1 MYLVRT
7 LWLLACGAL
16 LAGCAIKPPPRL
28 SCNFR
33 SFDVRIDDSATRR
46 AGGLAALDPYTEAVR
61 QSLEAGAARAA
72 ILPGRPPGFLSLSG
86 GSLNGAYGAG
96 YLDEWRLRS
105 PSQRLPVF
113 PSVTGISTG
122 AILAT
127 FAFTNR
133 TEAAVRGYSIAR
145 EDQLLKTFVKP
156 KQGKLGIGAY
166 VKMLRRGALGDLAPL
181 RTRLDDAIDDSVLRD
196 VAAGAADG
204 RSLFVGVV
212 DVDTGEAV
220 AMDLTD
226 MAQRY
231 AAAQNGRPDHW
242 KRCYIEAIVASSSA
256 PMAAAPVYIDN
267 RMYIDG
273 GARFGMFN
281 EGQIRAATL
290 VRGSA
295 RASRR
300 QEPDNFLLINGE
312 QRIAQ
317 RCGKRNA
324 AACTKDSQTGGD
336 VEPTD
341 WRLTDLALRSESIL
355 ANQVYRFSEDKV
367 AGNGAIARTTKIERD
382 VDEHPFTIADK
393 PLGPGQHTCGEWKKI
408 DVDFDDPVQFKPR
421 YMHCLIN
428 YGRKRASEEG
438 WWRVASQ

>member
-1 MYLVRT
+1 M
-7 LWLLACGAL
+7 
-16 LAGCAIKPPPRL
+16 
-28 SCNFR
+28 
-33 SFDVRIDDSATRR
+33 RR
-46 AGGLAALDPYTEAVR
+46 AGGPVAMDPYTEAVR
-61 QSLEAGAARAA
+61 QSLETGTARAVIA
-72 ILPGRPPGFLSLSG
+72 PGRPPGFLSLYSG
-86 GSLNGAYGAG
+86 NLNGAYGAG
-96 YLDEWRLRS
+96 YLDEWRR
-105 PSQRLPVF
+105 RLPVF
-113 PSVTGISTG
+113 FSVTGISTG

-133 TEAAVRGYSIAR
+133 TEAAVRGYSIVR
-145 EDQLLKTFVKP
+145 EDQLLKTFAKP
-156 KQGKLGIGAY
+156 KQRKLGIGAY
-166 VKMLRRGALGDLAPL
+166 MKMLRRGAIGDLAPL
-181 RTRLDDAIDDSVLRD
+181 RTRLDVAIDDAVLRA

-226 MAQRY
+226 MARRY
-231 AAAQNGRPDHW
+231 AAARNCRPDHW

-256 PMAAAPVYIDN
+256 PMPAAPVYIDN

-273 GARFGMFN
+273 GARLGMFN

-295 RASRR
+295 HALRR

-324 AACTKDSQTGGD
+324 AACTKDAPTGGD
-336 VEPTD
+336 AEPAD

-367 AGNGAIARTTKIERD
+367 AGDGAIARTTKIERD
-382 VDEHPFTIADK
+382 VDEHPFTIAEK
-393 PLGPGQHTCGEWKKI
+393 PLGPGQHNCGEWKNI
-408 DVDFDDPVQFKPR
+408 DIDLDDPVQFKPR
-421 YMHCLIN
+421 YMHYLID
-428 YGRKRASEEG
+428 YGRKRASEEE
-438 WWRVASQ
+438 WWSVANQEMCAKFGCTGRRSRVKAGCRVLNSKCSVKSCAQLHVSLKMI